1 MGYFYLPKV
10 WKYTKKVN
18 GNGDVVNYRI
28 VI

>member
-1 MGYFYLPKV
+1 MGCFCLPKV

-18 GNGDVVNYRI
+18 GNGDVFNYRI

>member
-1 MGYFYLPKV
+1 MGCFYLPKV

-18 GNGDVVNYRI
+18 GNVDVVNYRI